1 MKNQNKIIVF
11 ANQKGGV
18 GKTTLCILY
27 ANYLHEQGYPLCVID
42 CDMQQTIFQ
51 TRQFDENN
59 LMEEDDVIPYS
70 VQAFSIKDPK
80 DVAKMIQK
88 AKEIPGTVLI
98 DAPGN
103 IAQEGLVPIFVG
115 ADVIVTP
122 YQYEKGCIGST
133 STFLKVI
140 NMLQATYEDMNPE
153 IILVPNRIDT
163 RIGTKAELSTWSAT
177 DSLLAG
183 LGKIVKS
190 IRALA
195 DIQRYNTLQLLP
207 SQKKAVEPTFK
218 AINKIIYPKSK

>member
-1 MKNQNKIIVF
+1 MKKENKIVVF

-27 ANYLHEQGYPLCVID
+27 ANYLHEMGVPVCVID
-42 CDMQQTIFQ
+42 CDMQQTIYQ

-59 LMEEDDVIPYS
+59 LMEEGDVIPYS
-70 VQAFSIKDPK
+70 VQAFSIKDPR
-80 DVAKMIQK
+80 DVAIMIQK

-103 IAQEGLVPIFVG
+103 ISQEGLIPIFVG

-140 NMLQATYEDMNPE
+140 GALQASHEEMNAQVV
-153 IILVPNRIDT
+153 LVPNRIDT

-177 DSLLAG
+177 DALLAG
-183 LGKIVKS
+183 FGKVVKS
-190 IRALA
+190 IRSLA

-207 SQKKAVEPTFK
+207 SQKKAIDGTFK
-218 AINKIIYPKSK
+218 AINKIVYAKAK

>member
-103 IAQEGLVPIFVG
+103 IAQEGLVPI
-115 ADVIVTP
+115 
-122 YQYEKGCIGST
+122 
-133 STFLKVI
+133 L
-140 NMLQATYEDMNPE
+140 
-153 IILVPNRIDT
+153 LVPM
-163 RIGTKAELSTWSAT
+163 
-177 DSLLAG
+177 SL
-183 LGKIVKS
+183 
-190 IRALA
+190 
-195 DIQRYNTLQLLP
+195 
-207 SQKKAVEPTFK
+207 
-218 AINKIIYPKSK
+218 

>member
-80 DVAKMIQK
+80 
-88 AKEIPGTVLI
+88 E
-98 DAPGN
+98 
-103 IAQEGLVPIFVG
+103 EGLVPIFVG

-183 LGKIVKS
+183 FGKIVKS

-218 AINKIIYPKSK
+218 AINKIIYSKSK